1 MMMDELYEELD
12 QIFEDR
18 NIDEDIQLE
27 PELIH

>member
-1 MMMDELYEELD
+1 MDELYEELD

-18 NIDEDIQLE
+18 HIDEDIQLE